1 MTKAGKSRD
10 GGGDKSLACIY
21 ESVLR
26 KVRNTIKEWCFG
38 KKREWKI
45 CIGVCVIFFA
55 FFKEFKI
62 CCALIK

>member
-10 GGGDKSLACIY
+10 GGGDKSLALYIY

-38 KKREWKI
+38 KKRDEKFVRSS
-45 CIGVCVIFFA
+45 CNFFRIF
-55 FFKEFKI
+55 
-62 CCALIK
+62 

>member
-26 KVRNTIKEWCFG
+26 KVRNIIKEWCFG
-38 KKREWKI
+38 KKREMKNLY
-45 CIGVCVIFFA
+45 GVRVIFFA
-55 FFKEFKI
+55 FFKEF
-62 CCALIK
+62 